1 MFKNKI
7 IIALFSLVILFGC
20 SKEPEKIKL
29 IKETNQKVL
38 FFSYSKLK
46 EILQYLSK

>member
-29 IKETNQKVL
+29 IKETNQKVEMI
-38 FFSYSKLK
+38 SAYK
-46 EILQYLSK
+46 E